1 MQSGSHLRCKTRGS
15 CTGLGSLDFASIQ
28 SKLFKVERILMG
40 METITV
46 PKVRFEKM
54 AQDNE
59 KMKEEI
65 EVLRKSR
72 LYKRLLECLENLKVK
87 EYTRK
92 DLGI

>member
-1 MQSGSHLRCKTRGS
+1 
-15 CTGLGSLDFASIQ
+15 
-28 SKLFKVERILMG
+28 MG

-72 LYKRLLECLENLKVK
+72 LYKRLLECLKNLKVK